1 MSVRSTATPPE
12 SLAGQLQVGLTRAL
26 TRAHARA
33 ALDSL
38 APAIAGAAVPS
49 QLVVAVSGGEDSAAL
64 LWALARFDNAAW
76 AAAGWSQPP
85 TLAAVHC
92 HHGLSPAADHLQ
104 LAAVAAAHAVGL
116 DCALLR
122 LSIPLAPGDSV
133 EAIARLHRY
142 QALAGW
148 LPADSWLLTAH
159 HADDQAET
167 FLLQALRGAGLEG
180 LAAMP
185 WVARLGQGWHGRPLL
200 GTTRSA
206 LRRAGAGYG
215 LQAGRHFTADPMNDD
230 PHLDRVYLRQALW
243 PALTARWPGAATTLA
258 RAAGHLQDALSV
270 VDAAVLK
277 DLAPLLAPF
286 SCPALP
292 VFPTAA
298 QDTLEVA
305 GLARLPLARRAQVV
319 RAWVRGAGHR
329 SPPTARVGTL
339 TVQLLEARGDTA
351 PCVRWGP
358 SEVHSWRGRLYL
370 RRTTGPTLVQR
381 LSAAAPPLPPWRQ
394 EQVRMAGLPVPLDG
408 TALDL
413 GAAGWLRLTA
423 TSSGPRLRQEAAQA
437 WVVRGRVGGERLRRR
452 LGTVQ
457 VHQEVRKLLQA
468 AAIPPWL
475 RDEVPFLWQV
485 PLESLSE
492 ALCTPGTGLL
502 VAVGATLLDAQC
514 LAAGTEPGWRVEWM
528 APVA

>member
-1 MSVRSTATPPE
+1 
-12 SLAGQLQVGLTRAL
+12 
-26 TRAHARA
+26 
-33 ALDSL
+33 
-38 APAIAGAAVPS
+38 
-49 QLVVAVSGGEDSAAL
+49 LVVAVSGGEDSAAL
-64 LWALARFDNAAW
+64 LWALVRFDETAW

-85 TLAAVHC
+85 ALAAVHC

-104 LAAVAAAHAVGL
+104 ATAIAAARAVGL

-122 LSIPLAPGDSV
+122 LSISIAPGDSV

-148 LPADSWLLTAH
+148 LPSDSWLLTAH

-185 WVARLGQGWHGRPLL
+185 WAAPLGQGWHVRPLL
-200 GTTRSA
+200 ATTRSA
-206 LRRAGAGYG
+206 LRHAGARYG
-215 LQAGRHFTADPMNDD
+215 LQSGLHFTADPMNDD

-243 PALTARWPGAATTLA
+243 PALTARWPAAATTLA

-270 VDAAVLK
+270 VDAAVLE
-277 DLAPLLAPF
+277 DLTPLLAPF
-286 SCPALP
+286 ACRALPALP
-292 VFPTAA
+292 ALAP
-298 QDTLEVA
+298 DTLEVA
-305 GLARLPLARRAQVV
+305 GLSRLPLARRAQVM

-339 TVQLLEARGDTA
+339 TGQLLEARGDAA

-381 LSAAAPPLPPWRQ
+381 LSAAAPPAPPWR
-394 EQVRMAGLPVPLDG
+394 EGQVRMAGLPVPLDG
-408 TALDL
+408 TAVAL
-413 GAAGWLRLTA
+413 GAAGWLCLTA
-423 TSSGPRLRQEAAQA
+423 TDHGPRLRQDATQA
-437 WVVRGRVGGERLRRR
+437 FVVRGRVGGERLQRR
-452 LGTVQ
+452 LGAVQ

-485 PLESLSE
+485 PLELLSE
-492 ALCTPGTGLL
+492 ARRTPGTGRL
-502 VAVGATLLDAQC
+502 VAVGDTLLDAQC
-514 LAAGTEPGWRVEWM
+514 LAEGTEPGWRVEWT